1 MLRIQNGMKTGFKI
15 PFKRSFLMSQP
26 NLFQIFTS
34 RMNKLGLR
42 YIVTGAVASI
52 IYSAP
57 RLTHDIDLVLELDP
71 QSAEKILKA
80 FPSEEF
86 YCPPVE
92 NIRQEALRSLRG
104 HFNIIH
110 HETGFKA
117 DIYIA
122 GQEELHRWALQNRRQ
137 IEMEGDTIWLAPPEY
152 VILRKLEYYREGKSE
167 KHLMDIAGIIEVSSD
182 QIDFEELEGK
192 MEKYGLEKEWGKAKR
207 ILKKS
212 KA

>member
-1 MLRIQNGMKTGFKI
+1 M
-15 PFKRSFLMSQP
+15 PEP

-34 RMNKLGLR
+34 RMNKLGLP
-42 YIVTGAVASI
+42 YMVTGAVASI
-52 IYSAP
+52 IYGAP

-71 QSAEKILKA
+71 ESAEKIVEA

-86 YCPPVE
+86 YCPPIE

-122 GQEELHRWALQNRRQ
+122 GQDELHRWALLNRRKLE
-137 IEMEGDTIWLAPPEY
+137 IEGEVIWVAPPEY
-152 VILRKLEYYREGKSE
+152 VILRKLEYYREGRSE
-167 KHLMDIAGIIEVSSD
+167 KHLQDIANMLEISSD
-182 QIDFEELEGK
+182 KMDFKELQNK
-192 MEKYGLEKEWGKAKR
+192 IRAYGLRKEWKKAQEMAKY
-207 ILKKS
+207 
-212 KA
+212 